1 MYIVLVFWLDHKC
14 STWCS
19 IFIDIFH
26 VLHTYVFAS
35 PTHNIYPYVVFW
47 EEKNRLLLNFLCVLV
62 NLKKNLIKFFFFWS
76 YGWIISTFN
85 LRTILY
91 ISKPHIFHVH
101 PCRLLIRFQSSELQL
116 FEKKKKWLSFTEY
129 YCVDRYK
136 PVANKFWKRENT
148 KFHPNIPS
156 TLFLKVFVVCDIDS
170 FITLLYFY
178 TQQFQYL
185 LFRPCNPH
193 IILWL

>member
-1 MYIVLVFWLDHKC
+1 MYCIPMYSHHPPII
-14 STWCS
+14 S
-19 IFIDIFH
+19 ILMLFSEKKKTFI
-26 VLHTYVFAS
+26 
-35 PTHNIYPYVVFW
+35 
-47 EEKNRLLLNFLCVLV
+47 
-62 NLKKNLIKFFFFWS
+62 IKFFMFSCKFWKKNIHYFFFFIWS

-156 TLFLKVFVVCDIDS
+156 TLFLKIFVVCDIDS

-185 LFRPCNPH
+185 LSRLYYPH